1 MLGLVNSMPTLEGII
16 AQGEITKQE
25 RKWRADLSK
34 SSK

>member
-16 AQGEITKQE
+16 PQGEIAKQE